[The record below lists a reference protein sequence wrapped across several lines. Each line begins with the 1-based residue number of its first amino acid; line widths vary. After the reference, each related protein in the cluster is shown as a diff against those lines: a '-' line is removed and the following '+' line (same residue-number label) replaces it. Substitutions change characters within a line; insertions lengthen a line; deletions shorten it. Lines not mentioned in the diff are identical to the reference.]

1 MYIDVSLNPT
11 PMTCRSDYSAL
22 DTITMILQV
31 FHTDS
36 PTIHNYKWALE
47 MIQHEVELTD
57 RVCVPASEVA
67 TAA

>member
-1 MYIDVSLNPT
+1 
-11 PMTCRSDYSAL
+11 MTCRSDYSAL

-31 FHTDS
+31 FHSDS
-36 PTIHNYKWALE
+36 PTPDNYKWALE

>member
-1 MYIDVSLNPT
+1 
-11 PMTCRSDYSAL
+11 
-22 DTITMILQV
+22 MILEV

-47 MIQHEVELTD
+47 MIQHEVEMTD